1 MSDTDTPP
9 VEGTTPDPASAGDGT
24 EGPAGL
30 RAHVAKLEAE
40 LTLYKG
46 QVLSS
51 HLESIGLKPDQGLGK
66 AIAKEFQLTGE
77 VTAETVA
84 AYAKSEYGYEQSAQ
98 PTPPPPEVVA
108 AEKIGQVIGQS
119 APLTPPAPVDPAAEI
134 TAKMHDPNA
143 GREDA
148 EKAITAKVVQFA
160 QEHYGVQG
168 QPVQPGQ
175 PGQPTQP

>member
-1 MSDTDTPP
+1 M
-9 VEGTTPDPASAGDGT
+9 
-24 EGPAGL
+24 
-30 RAHVAKLEAE
+30 
-40 LTLYKG
+40 TLYKG
-46 QVLSS
+46 QVLAS
-51 HLESIGLKPDQGLGK
+51 HLEAIGLKPDQGLGK

-108 AEKIGQVIGQS
+108 ADRIGQVIGQS
-119 APLTPPAPVDPAAEI
+119 APVTPPPPTDPAAEI
-134 TAKMHDPNA
+134 TAKMHDPQA

-148 EKAITAKVVQFA
+148 ERALTAKVVQFA

-168 QPVQPGQ
+168 QPTPPGP
-175 PGQPTQP
+175 PGPPEQST